1 MKKYF
6 KYHGGLSAGR
16 QGKLSL
22 PVFFPDATRG
32 FVKSIDTA
40 DIEGTKTSGLLV
52 NTLHL
57 YRELGMDKIQKFGGI
72 KKFMGFSGAMISD
85 SGGFQVG
92 SLIKA
97 GSLPAACLPAGRAR
111 QAKHGRVTN
120 LGATFHSDHG
130 KSITLT
136 PELSIQFQ
144 MALGVDMVVV
154 LDDFTSPTANYKEAE
169 ASVVRTIDWAKR
181 SKVEYL
187 KICKERGI
195 IKKNRPYILGVVQ
208 GGEFM
213 DLRKECTLGLV
224 KIGFDGLGWGGW
236 PIINGK
242 LNFKSAKVIAKYS
255 PKDYFLYGLGI
266 GKPEDIVTLC
276 KLGFNIFDCVLPT
289 RDARHRRLY
298 VYNFDSIND
307 IDVYKPNF
315 YSYLNPDKQKYLDDD
330 SKISNACDCLTCTR
344 YSKGYLAHLF
354 KMKDFTAGRLAT
366 IHNLRFYS
374 ILMEHLRNK

>member
-1 MKKYF
+1 MDIAKKYF
-6 KYHGGLSAGR
+6 NYSG
-16 QGKLSL
+16 GKLPL

-32 FVKSIDTA
+32 FVKSIDTS
-40 DIEGTKTSGLLV
+40 DIEGAKTNGLLV

-57 YRELGMDKIQKFGGI
+57 YRELGLDKVRKFGGI
-72 KKFMGFSGAMISD
+72 KKFMDFKGAMISD

-97 GSLPAACLPAGRAR
+97 DP
-111 QAKHGRVTN
+111 KHGRVTN

-144 MALGVDMVVV
+144 MALGVDMIVV
-154 LDDFTSPTANYKEAE
+154 LDDFTSPVANYKEAE

-195 IKKNRPYILGVVQ
+195 TKKNRPYILGVVQ

-213 DLRKECTLGLV
+213 DLRKECTLELV

-236 PIINGK
+236 PIINGQ
-242 LNFKSAKVIAKYS
+242 LNFKSAKVIAKYT

-298 VYNFDSIND
+298 VYDFDSIND

-315 YSYLNPDKQKYLDDD
+315 YSYLNPDKQKYLADD

-374 ILMEHLRNK
+374 LLMEKIRSQILK